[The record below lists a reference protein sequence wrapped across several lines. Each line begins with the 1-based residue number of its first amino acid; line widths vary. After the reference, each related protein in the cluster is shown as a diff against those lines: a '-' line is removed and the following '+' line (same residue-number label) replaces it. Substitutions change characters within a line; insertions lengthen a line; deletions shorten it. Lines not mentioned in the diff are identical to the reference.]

1 MEIEHYK
8 RQSIFEAATRSR
20 ILLERLKSGK
30 NVMDLKGHEPEAV
43 DKKLCQLLHF
53 RQYVKMYIFAFET
66 WDFSEQ
72 QINETYKEVESETKI
87 LNELLSHPVFKETLF
102 SLLRFRSEIEQKSIE
117 EIHENYMDRIG
128 LQWIDAGLIRNQTY
142 KNND

>member
-30 NVMDLKGHEPEAV
+30 NVMDLKGHEPREV

-53 RQYVKMYIFAFET
+53 RQYVKMYNFAFET

-72 QINETYKEVESETKI
+72 QINETYKEVECETKI
-87 LNELLSHPVFKETLF
+87 LNELLSHHVFKETLF